1 MTRSLASLAVL
12 ATLALLLGA
21 PVSVRAKD
29 LCLVD
34 TLGNHFIFQKVK
46 KFKLNRAVPLGGIYI
61 AGGEVFPMQGM
72 AVLRS
77 NDSVEAAVF
86 VHEMSRG
93 AFVGNNF
100 TASMQTGTDLAGT
113 GAIDKDGDFLH
124 DSGSPLYGW
133 AFEECSTVV
142 IP

>member
-1 MTRSLASLAVL
+1 MTRSLASLA
-12 ATLALLLGA
+12 ALALLLGS
-21 PVSVRAKD
+21 PVSALAKD

-34 TLGNHFIFQKVK
+34 TAQNHFIFQKVK
-46 KFKLNRAVPLGGIYI
+46 KFKTNRAVPLSGIYI
-61 AGGEVFPMQGM
+61 AGGEVFPIQGM

-77 NDSVEAAVF
+77 NANVEAAVF

-100 TASMQTGTDLAGT
+100 TASMQVGLDLAGT
-113 GAIDKDGDFLH
+113 GAIDKNGDFVH
-124 DSGSPLYGW
+124 DSGTIYAW
-133 AFEECSTVV
+133 ASEECSTVT

>member
-21 PVSVRAKD
+21 PVSTLAKD
-29 LCLVD
+29 ICLVD
-34 TLGNHFIFQKVK
+34 TPGNHFIFQKVK
-46 KFKLNRAVPLGGIYI
+46 KFKLNRAVPLSGIYI

-77 NDSVEAAVF
+77 TGSVEAAVF

-100 TASMQTGTDLAGT
+100 TASMQVTTGLEGT
-113 GAIDKDGDFLH
+113 GAIDKNGDFVH
-124 DSGSPLYGW
+124 DSGSPLYAW
-133 AFEECSTVV
+133 AFEECSTVTV
-142 IP
+142 P